1 MLTQSARVNPLTK
14 RFFCLLLCISLLLP
28 TLSFAEDTTGN
39 VEWTDAVEHVSDEDE
54 VFIFET
60 GASVDAPGTVDA
72 DVFADSPSEPE
83 PSPELLCSHENS
95 ERISG
100 GRGAETEW
108 VYETE
113 KHHIRSYEQTY
124 LVVCTALRQNDGM
137 AK

>member
-1 MLTQSARVNPLTK
+1 MQISSARANTLIK
-14 RFFCLLLCISLLLP
+14 RFLCLLLCVSLLFL

-39 VEWTDAVEHVSDEDE
+39 VEWIDAAEHSGNEDE